1 MDAAGR
7 QGPLA
12 RFKVIDLSRVR
23 AGPTA
28 VRQLA
33 DWGAEVIKVESPEGD
48 AGMGGERHGPDFQ
61 NLHRNKRSMTLNL
74 KSGEGV
80 EILKHLVNGADVLV
94 ENYRPDVKFRLGID
108 YASLRSV
115 NPRLVY
121 ASISGFGQDGPY
133 RERPGFDQI
142 AQGMGGLMSITGIPG
157 QGPVRVGIPVADL
170 TAGIFC
176 AMGILVALLERE
188 QSGEGQ
194 WVQSNLLA
202 AQIAMLDFQAARWTI
217 GHDVPG
223 QAGNDHPTSI
233 PTGVFQ
239 TADGYMNIGAA
250 GEAIYR
256 RFCKVID
263 APELVTDPDFAT
275 NADRSRNRARLNE
288 AISAVTRRRTT
299 AEWIDLLNE
308 AGVPCGPIYKM
319 NEVFA
324 DPQVKHLNLTR
335 HVQHKVL
342 GDVEVVGQA
351 VELSRTPW
359 SVRTASP
366 EPGEHTDEVL
376 RELGYADA
384 AIAGLRERKVI

>member
-1 MDAAGR
+1 
-7 QGPLA
+7 
-12 RFKVIDLSRVR
+12 
-23 AGPTA
+23 
-28 VRQLA
+28 
-33 DWGAEVIKVESPEGD
+33 
-48 AGMGGERHGPDFQ
+48 
-61 NLHRNKRSMTLNL
+61 
-74 KSGEGV
+74 
-80 EILKHLVNGADVLV
+80 
-94 ENYRPDVKFRLGID
+94 
-108 YASLRSV
+108 
-115 NPRLVY
+115 
-121 ASISGFGQDGPY
+121 
-133 RERPGFDQI
+133 
-142 AQGMGGLMSITGIPG
+142 MGGLMSITGIPG

>member
-1 MDAAGR
+1 MTSSST

-61 NLHRNKRSMTLNL
+61 NLHRNKRSMTLNV
-74 KSGEGV
+74 KSQEGV
-80 EILKHLVNGADVLV
+80 GVLKRLVREADVLV
-94 ENYRPDVKFRLGID
+94 ENYRPDVKFRLGVD
-108 YASLRSV
+108 YETLRKV

-121 ASISGFGQDGPY
+121 GSISGFGQDGPY

-142 AQGMGGLMSITGIPG
+142 AQGMGGLMSITGLPG

-217 GHDVPG
+217 GRDVPG

-233 PTGVFQ
+233 PTGVFE
-239 TADGYMNIGAA
+239 TEDGYMNIGAA

-256 RFCKVID
+256 RFCKVLE
-263 APELVTDPDFAT
+263 APELATDPAFAT
-275 NADRSRNRARLNE
+275 NAERSRNRGRLNE
-288 AISAVTRRRTT
+288 AINAVTRRRTT
-299 AEWIDLLNE
+299 AAWIELLNE
-308 AGVPCGPIYKM
+308 AGVPCGPIYKV
-319 NEVFA
+319 NEVFS
-324 DPQVKHLNLTR
+324 DPQVKHLNISR

-359 SVRTASP
+359 SVRVASP
-366 EPGEHTDEVL
+366 EPGEHTNEILHD
-376 RELGYADA
+376 LGFDDT
-384 AIAGLRERKVI
+384 AIAVLRERKVV